1 MTRIEK
7 MLYEAKIL
15 DVQTREYRPCVLVEM
30 TDTGKWEISGC
41 NQQFDTEEQAVKF
54 FQEQAAGRPVGVVIC
69 DIPHI
74 LPNRDY
80 IDTCGIQEADAMKEL
95 INHAGKGAS

>member
-30 TDTGKWEISGC
+30 TDTGKWEVSGC
-41 NQQFDTEEQAVKF
+41 NQQFDTE
-54 FQEQAAGRPVGVVIC
+54 EQAAGRPVGVVIC